1 MQKELAI
8 SKSLEIA
15 ELKDLANVD
24 GPCITMYLPLEPAPN
39 TSRVDFV
46 RLKSGIRQAEQKLA
60 DMDVSSREIHELL
73 ESVRH
78 IENEA
83 EQWGGHGGSLVVF
96 KSPAVFRAFQVHQE
110 LDETVVVGS
119 SFYAFP
125 LIRALQIAEQVF
137 YILALSQN
145 HIRLLRCTSTDAKEV
160 DLPEGTP
167 TSLEQWLTT
176 RAPNSAP
183 DHGVVESGEAGMM
196 TGGFTSTQ
204 DRDNKDEY
212 VANFFRVINKAV
224 FELLREGKHPLILA
238 GVDNQLSMYR
248 DINDYPHLVE
258 EGVQGSPESLKGGE
272 MHKRAL
278 ELVQDF
284 FAQPAKKALALW
296 DKIAGSDRV
305 STSFPEILTA
315 AFEARVAH
323 LFVAEGARTLGAFD
337 RNTMRMRAGGRQEDL
352 VNAAAFQ
359 TIAYGGDVFVMDQAR
374 VPGGGQMAAILR
386 F

>member
-8 SKSLEIA
+8 SKSLAIA

-78 IENEA
+78 LENEA
-83 EQWGGHGGSLVVF
+83 DQWGGHGGSLVVF

-110 LDETVVVGS
+110 LDETVVVGD

-145 HIRLLRCTSTDAKEV
+145 HIRLLRCTSTDSKEV

-176 RAPNSAP
+176 RNPNSAP
-183 DHGVVESGEAGMM
+183 DHGVVESGEAGTM
-196 TGGFTSTQ
+196 TGDFTSTQ
-204 DRDNKDEY
+204 DRDNRDEY
-212 VANFFRVINKAV
+212 VGNFFRVINKAV
-224 FELLREGKHPLILA
+224 FELLRDEKHPLIVA
-238 GVDNQLSMYR
+238 GVDHQLSMYK
-248 DINDYPHLVE
+248 DINDYPYMVD

-272 MHKRAL
+272 MHRRAF

-284 FAQPAKKALALW
+284 FAQPARKALALW

-315 AFEARVAH
+315 AFEARIAH

-337 RNTMRMRAGGRQEDL
+337 RNTMQMRAGGRQQDL
-352 VNAAAFQ
+352 VNAAALQ
-359 TIAYGGDVFVMDQAR
+359 TIAYGGDVFVMDQTT